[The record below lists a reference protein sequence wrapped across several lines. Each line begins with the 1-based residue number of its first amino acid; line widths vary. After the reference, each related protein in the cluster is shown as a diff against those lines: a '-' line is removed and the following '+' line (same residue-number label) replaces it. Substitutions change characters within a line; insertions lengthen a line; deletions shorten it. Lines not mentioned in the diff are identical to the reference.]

1 MLASIT
7 RLDMKNRFELQ
18 ANCAAGIALSLRFE
32 IYQPPRYKRFATH
45 NFNKVAHFSKMNLIV
60 FFFLAILALV
70 TIQLLIFCIFIFRHF
85 IWLNSFAQ
93 RTSPMRSSL
102 RKKTLLKK
110 AIIQNACRIWSAQWD
125 Y

>member
-70 TIQLLIFCIFIFRHF
+70 TIQLLIFCIFIFYYF
-85 IWLNSFAQ
+85 FC
-93 RTSPMRSSL
+93 
-102 RKKTLLKK
+102 RKTCPYTHKY
-110 AIIQNACRIWSAQWD
+110 IQLESGNITETQANNRQFEFEVRV
-125 Y
+125 